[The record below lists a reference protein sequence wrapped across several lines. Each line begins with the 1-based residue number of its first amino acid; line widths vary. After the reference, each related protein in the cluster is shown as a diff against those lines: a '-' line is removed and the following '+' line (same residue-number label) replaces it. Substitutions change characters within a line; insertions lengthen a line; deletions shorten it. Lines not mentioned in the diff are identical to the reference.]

1 MNEYTA
7 SLGNLS
13 TIITASTILFLS
25 GMIMYLSYKN
35 SLDPRKE
42 YAFAVAFTLFI
53 MMLPVITF
61 FYRPKSYLITEDSL
75 QIRRISG
82 NYRIPYTVINKVLR
96 ASQADMK
103 FTIRTIGNGG
113 LFGFTGHFR
122 NSRFGRMRWFVTQ
135 RKNYVIIE
143 TNDNKKIVISPDEPG
158 NLVLNLQKKIN

>member
-1 MNEYTA
+1 MNEYNA

-13 TIITASTILFLS
+13 KIITVSTILFLTAL
-25 GMIMYLSYKN
+25 ITYLSYKN
-35 SLDPRKE
+35 SIDPRKE

-75 QIRRISG
+75 QICRIVG

-96 ASQADMK
+96 ASKDDMR

-113 LFGFTGHFR
+113 LFGFTGNFR

-143 TNDNKKIVISPDEPG
+143 TNDNKKIVISPDEPEK
-158 NLVLNLQKKIN
+158 LALDLQKNL